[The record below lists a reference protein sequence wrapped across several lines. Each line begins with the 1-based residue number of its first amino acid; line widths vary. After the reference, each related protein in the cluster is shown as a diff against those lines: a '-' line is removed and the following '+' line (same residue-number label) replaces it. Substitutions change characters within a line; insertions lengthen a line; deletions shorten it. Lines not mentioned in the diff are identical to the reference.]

1 MQKQATI
8 QKQENSQVR
17 ELEQRREKFKKV
29 DIKMT
34 LETAK
39 SSVELKM
46 EKIHIKKIKNKKY

>member
-8 QKQENSQVR
+8 QKQENSKVT

-34 LETAK
+34 LKTAK
-39 SSVELKM
+39 NSVELKM
-46 EKIHIKKIKNKKY
+46 EKIHIKKTKNKKY

>member
-8 QKQENSQVR
+8 QKQENSKVT

-39 SSVELKM
+39 SSAELKM